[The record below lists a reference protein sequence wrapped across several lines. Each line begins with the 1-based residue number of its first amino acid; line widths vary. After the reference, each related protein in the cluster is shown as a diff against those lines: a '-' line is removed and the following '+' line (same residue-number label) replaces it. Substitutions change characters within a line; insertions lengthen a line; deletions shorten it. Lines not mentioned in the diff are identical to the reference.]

1 VFFCAFMGVFL
12 CVQAVFVL
20 DITCVFICVLYARH
34 IRSKPCVL
42 PVLTPS
48 SSFGATGI
56 PITPSL
62 APKAGGV
69 PPKPS
74 WQCRGAGGLPPCRQ
88 ASTHIYRGR
97 QPRTDHAQLVLA
109 ACAHG

>member
-1 VFFCAFMGVFL
+1 MFFCAFMGVFL

-56 PITPSL
+56 PITDPTR
-62 APKAGGV
+62 PKAGAV
-69 PPKPS
+69 PPLPS
-74 WQCRGAGGLPPCRQ
+74 WQYRWAGGMHR
-88 ASTHIYRGR
+88 
-97 QPRTDHAQLVLA
+97 A
-109 ACAHG
+109 ATPGACI